1 MPARLIPLA
10 ALACVAVAALAA
22 APAGAAERTGRH
34 LVLLEEGAQ
43 ARGASA
49 VIARAGAQRAGRVIA
64 GIGVVPV
71 TGPASAIRALRR
83 QPGVARVVPE
93 YRREFRRDPNDPA
106 WSAEE
111 TAARTPGVTPL
122 QWWLR
127 RERFPEAWD
136 VTTGDGA
143 TVAVIDSGI
152 DGSHPDLASRVL
164 FGAAFGATTPLRDED
179 GHGTHVAGLACA
191 ATDNAAGVASAGFGC
206 GLIVIKAPQ
215 LRDADIV
222 QGIMLAADRGA
233 DAINMSF
240 GGGPPSPAI
249 DRAIDFA
256 LERRVVMV
264 AAASNDADEDQGS
277 PGSQLQQGDAP
288 DIDKGRGLVVTA
300 ANFADRRAGT
310 GLGPQ
315 ISLAAYGFFGGG
327 ADGPPGLVSTYPSG
341 TTPRETLVVGPEG
354 VFGPCEC
361 RTSVSGDSRYAYL
374 QGTSMA
380 VPQVAAA
387 AALLGDLNP
396 SLSAARKM
404 RILKDTARRTAGW
417 EPDLGWGIL
426 DAGAAVDAVRRIDS
440 ASPRSVVRSRRR
452 HRMDGRRYIR
462 IRTRGNDPAGRP
474 GLLPSGVARVDVY
487 AKRQGARRYR
497 RVRRLREPGVARIRI
512 ATPGVYRFY
521 TRATDGAGNRE
532 AVPRRADLVTRVSR

>member
-1 MPARLIPLA
+1 MPFRLTL
-10 ALACVAVAALAA
+10 LACAAAAAFAA
-22 APAGAAERTGRH
+22 APAGAAERSGRH

-43 ARGASA
+43 AKSASS

-71 TGPASAIRALRR
+71 KGPASAIRALRR

-93 YRREFRRDPNDPA
+93 YRRDFRRDPNDPA

-111 TAARTPGVTPL
+111 SEARTPGVTPL

-136 VTTGDGA
+136 VTTGEGA
-143 TVAVIDSGI
+143 IVAVIDSGI

-164 FGAAFGATTPLRDED
+164 FGAAFGATTPLRDDD

-191 ATDNAAGVASAGFGC
+191 ATDNSTGVASAGFGC
-206 GLIVIKAPQ
+206 RLIVIKAPQ

-233 DAINMSF
+233 DAISMSF

-256 LERRVVMV
+256 LERRVVLV
-264 AAASNDADEDQGS
+264 AAASNEAEQDQGS
-277 PGSQLQQGDAP
+277 PGSQLQPGDAA

-327 ADGPPGLVSTYPSG
+327 ADGPPGLVSTYPSNA
-341 TTPRETLVVGPEG
+341 TPRETLAVGPDG
-354 VFGPCEC
+354 VSSPCDC
-361 RTSVSGDSRYAYL
+361 RTSVRGDRRYAYL

-396 SLSAARKM
+396 SLSAFQKM
-404 RILKDTARRTAGW
+404 RILKDSARRTAGW
-417 EPDLGWGIL
+417 EPDLGWGVI
-426 DAGAAVDAVRRIDS
+426 DAAAAVDAARRIDGTR
-440 ASPRSVVRSRRR
+440 PRSVIRARRR

-462 IRTRGNDPAGRP
+462 IRARANDPAGRP

-512 ATPGVYRFY
+512 ARPGVYRFY
-521 TRATDGAGNRE
+521 TRAADDAGNRE
-532 AVPRRADLVTRVSR
+532 GVPRRADLVTRVSR